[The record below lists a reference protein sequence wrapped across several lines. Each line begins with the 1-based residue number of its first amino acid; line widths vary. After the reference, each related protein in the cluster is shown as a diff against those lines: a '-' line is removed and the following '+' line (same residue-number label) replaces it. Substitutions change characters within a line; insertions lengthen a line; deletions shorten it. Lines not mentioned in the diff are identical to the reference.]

1 MTRHVW
7 TLAGALALAGGVAA
21 PALAQAP
28 AAPGAAPQLLKVEQL
43 RPTVAMLVGPGGNIT
58 MGYGPGTVAI
68 VDDQVGQ
75 ISARVLATAKSLDP
89 RPVSTVINTHWH
101 FDHAGGNEALAKQG
115 ATIVA
120 HANVKTRL
128 AAGGVINLGGRA
140 NKQDPAPA
148 AALPSRTYE
157 TTLTLQ
163 GGGDTLK
170 LMHSPNAH
178 TDGDTMVKW
187 TRANVLDM
195 GDVYV
200 RYGLPFIDTQS
211 GGTLRGMIKCVEAGL
226 AMADDQTIVVPGHG
240 EPATKRDLQAYHDGL
255 KKIADAIEAGVRAGK
270 SLAEVQ
276 AAKPTDGFPQ
286 PPGGPLSADQFVA
299 SAYETAKAAAK

>member
-1 MTRHVW
+1 MAEKRWCMGTAAAV
-7 TLAGALALAGGVAA
+7 ALAVPAIAAAQTAA
-21 PALAQAP
+21 P
-28 AAPGAAPQLLKVEQL
+28 AAPQLLKVEQL

-58 MGYGPGTVAI
+58 VGYGPGKLTI

-75 ISARVLATAKSLDP
+75 ISVRVLATVKSIDP

-120 HANVKTRL
+120 HENVKTRL
-128 AAGGVINLGGRA
+128 AAGGSIVLGGRT

-148 AALPSRTYE
+148 AALPTKTYT
-157 TTLTLQ
+157 TTLTLE

-170 LMHSPNAH
+170 LTHVDHAH

-195 GDVYV
+195 GDVFV
-200 RYGLPFIDTQS
+200 RYGLPFIDAQS

-226 AMADDQTIVVPGHG
+226 AQADDQTIIVPGHG
-240 EPATKRDLQAYHDGL
+240 EPATKKDLIAYRDGL
-255 KKIADAIEAGVRAGK
+255 KAIADAIDAGVKAGK
-270 SLAEVQ
+270 SLEEVQ
-276 AAKPTDGFPQ
+276 AAKPAAGFPS
-286 PPGGPLSADQFVA
+286 PPGGPLTPDQFVA
-299 SAYETAKAAAK
+299 GAYAAAKAQP